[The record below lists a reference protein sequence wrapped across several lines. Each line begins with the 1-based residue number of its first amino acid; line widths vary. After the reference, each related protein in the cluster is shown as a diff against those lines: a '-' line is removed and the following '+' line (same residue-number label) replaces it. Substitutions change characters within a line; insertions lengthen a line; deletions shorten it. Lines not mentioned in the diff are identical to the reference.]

1 MQLTT
6 HAVQLPKV
14 ILDAYLDILA
24 ARVNP
29 ILQEEDL
36 STKAQHNLL
45 WSAARATEKS
55 VCMKF
60 MKELEA
66 AGLFSN
72 VASIDFPAFQ
82 WNRGLKFI
90 YAVEMLVPSVVYSL
104 ALEMPSKERD
114 LTCFFDY
121 LEAMKEI
128 SVDRVIEEN
137 LEGAEGPAARRI
149 EKHALGLA
157 DANVLMMGGET
168 PCNIL
173 RVLNNVRNALNEQV
187 DTPLDSVD
195 ADMEYLLPWSTT
207 RI

>member
-14 ILDAYLDILA
+14 VLDAYLDILA
-24 ARVNP
+24 ASVNP

-36 STKAQHNLL
+36 PAKVQHNLL
-45 WSAARATEKS
+45 WLAARATEKS
-55 VCMKF
+55 ICTKF

-82 WNRGLKFI
+82 WNRSLKFI
-90 YAVEMLVPSVVYSL
+90 YAVEMLVPSIVYSL

-114 LTCFFDY
+114 LTFYFDY
-121 LEAMKEI
+121 LEAVKEI
-128 SVDRVIEEN
+128 AVDRLVGDN

-149 EKHALGLA
+149 EKHILGLA
-157 DANVLMMGGET
+157 DANVRMLVGET
-168 PCNIL
+168 SCNIL
-173 RVLNNVRNALNEQV
+173 RVLNNVRNGLQENL
-187 DTPLDSVD
+187 DTPLDTVSS
-195 ADMEYLLPWSTT
+195 DMEYIITSPVIS
-207 RI
+207 I